1 MYSITKDGKPLDQGM
16 YVIDP
21 VAETFSSVESG
32 LVLDFSGEFGWA
44 FNTSSDCTFDTGS
57 GCTFKTGPDC
67 TFNTSSDCTF
77 DTGYGCTFKTG
88 SGCTFNTGFDCTFK
102 TGFDCT
108 FDVGEKCVCIRRD
121 VFEVIQLPPGKR
133 IRLNGHQVH
142 GWVEVLE

>member
-57 GCTFKTGPDC
+57 
-67 TFNTSSDCTF
+67 
-77 DTGYGCTFKTG
+77 GCTFKTG

>member
-44 FNTSSDCTFDTGS
+44 FN
-57 GCTFKTGPDC
+57 P
-67 TFNTSSDCTF
+67 SSDCTF